1 MKDSNDKSLK
11 VINESIFDKIKRFI
25 LKIFR
30 KEQMQTNNEIQTK
43 DNAWESKAHQQGQEE
58 TQKTNEVITKLT
70 LEPQTEEEAQKN
82 LIKRIESKE
91 IKPEEPKDEE
101 LEKIKEDLSR
111 YLGKIQ
117 KEIEK
122 NVTKES
128 I

>member
-1 MKDSNDKSLK
+1 MKVSNDKSLK

-30 KEQMQTNNEIQTK
+30 REQMQKVE
-43 DNAWESKAHQQGQEE
+43 EE
-58 TQKTNEVITKLT
+58 TLPKVTEEAETKLT

-82 LIKRIESKE
+82 LIKRIESEE
-91 IKPEEPKDEE
+91 IIQEEPKDEE